1 MEEFDMDCP
10 TCHGN
15 GELEIHRSGEEHGRM
30 EEEALE
36 AAREWVIWPFA
47 CPICGGSGYMEQ

>member
-1 MEEFDMDCP
+1 MDCP

-15 GELEIHRSGEEHGRM
+15 GELEIHRSSEEHGRM
-30 EEEALE
+30 EEEALKT
-36 AAREWVIWPFA
+36 AREWGIWPFA